1 MSNVSY
7 YEDVFSIEEVARIL
21 KVSKRYIMKLIKEG
35 KFGAIKIGKEYRV
48 PKSVIDSFF
57 NQAVTVPF
65 PMEEY
70 AYGIW
75 ADRNDL
81 PDNSVD
87 YVSKIREESDKK
99 SLSDIISEAE
109 ASFE

>member
-21 KVSKRYIMKLIKEG
+21 KLSRRYIIKLIKEG
-35 KFGAIKIGKEYRV
+35 KFAAIKIGKEYRV

-57 NQAVTVPF
+57 NQAITTLF
-65 PMEEY
+65 PTEGY
-70 AYGIW
+70 SYGIW
-75 ADRNDL
+75 ADRSDF
-81 PDNSVD
+81 PDNSVE
-87 YVSKIREESDKK
+87 YVNKIREESNKK

-109 ASFE
+109 ESIG